1 MKLRPT
7 IEKLSKSTQII
18 LLRTI
23 ILAALLMDKA
33 EASYIAAIQLDSIF
47 AKAYNNLGAILAEKG
62 EPGAAEQYF
71 QKAIELEPHNGS
83 AHHIPVNI
91 RLKGH
96 QQYREGFATLWPI
109 SL

>member
-1 MKLRPT
+1 
-7 IEKLSKSTQII
+7 
-18 LLRTI
+18 
-23 ILAALLMDKA
+23 MDKA